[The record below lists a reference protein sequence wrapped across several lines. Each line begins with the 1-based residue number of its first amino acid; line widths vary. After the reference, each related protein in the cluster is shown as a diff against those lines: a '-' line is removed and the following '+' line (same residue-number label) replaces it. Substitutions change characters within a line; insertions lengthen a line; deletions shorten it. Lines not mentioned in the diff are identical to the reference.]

1 MQPMYD
7 YERFFATDFIPALI
21 VGQWVSVVEDV
32 SNILIYIVVSV
43 CTKVIINLIE
53 RKEKNAYNRK

>member
-1 MQPMYD
+1 MYD
-7 YERFFATDFIPALI
+7 YERFFATDFVPALI

-53 RKEKNAYNRK
+53 RRENAKL